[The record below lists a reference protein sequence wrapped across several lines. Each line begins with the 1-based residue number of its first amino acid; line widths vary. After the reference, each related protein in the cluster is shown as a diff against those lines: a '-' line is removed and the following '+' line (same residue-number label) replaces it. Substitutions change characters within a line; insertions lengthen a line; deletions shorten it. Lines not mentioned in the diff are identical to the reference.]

1 MLSQIAE
8 EIKKQG
14 INTAIFNERCLP
26 FMNSAMSVFFHKET
40 GIIHDNFEIHVYRLT
55 SVVHG

>member
-14 INTAIFNERCLP
+14 VNRAIFNERYLP
-26 FMNSAMSVFFHKET
+26 FMNSAMSLFLHKET